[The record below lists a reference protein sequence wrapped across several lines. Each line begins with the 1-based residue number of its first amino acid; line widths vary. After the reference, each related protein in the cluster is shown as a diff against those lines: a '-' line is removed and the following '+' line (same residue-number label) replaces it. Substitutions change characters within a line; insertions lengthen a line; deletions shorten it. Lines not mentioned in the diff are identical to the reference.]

1 MLTARST
8 SMHGLDRIRLALEI
22 LNRGGVVPDSLSG
35 HFDKV
40 VGEAIALAA
49 DPSKGAAAIGVD
61 AVRLAVEIRQ
71 HEEVR
76 DILQRFTR
84 IADMTSEDAGELLGC
99 LERQPAAA

>member
-8 SMHGLDRIRLALEI
+8 STHGLDRIRLALEI
-22 LNRGGVVPDSLSG
+22 LNRSGTVPQSLSTY
-35 HFDKV
+35 FDKV
-40 VGEAIALAA
+40 VGEAVSLAA
-49 DPSKGAAAIGVD
+49 DPSKGAAEVEVD

-71 HEEVR
+71 DKEIEKF
-76 DILQRFTR
+76 LQHFTR